1 MNEALLFSLGSRYDS
16 QIIYD
21 LYEQLRQRWPQL
33 NDKTT
38 VMSAETSPIT
48 IATVDSVMPSL
59 VRVPV
64 RRKGLRGRLWRA
76 FGELLNAPRL
86 MGRGWTLESKYKSPP
101 IRTETIELQSFGWH
115 DYMGRHSIGVQYHPA
130 SDTLYIK
137 Q

>member
-48 IATVDSVMPSL
+48 ALS
-59 VRVPV
+59 
-64 RRKGLRGRLWRA
+64 
-76 FGELLNAPRL
+76 
-86 MGRGWTLESKYKSPP
+86 
-101 IRTETIELQSFGWH
+101 
-115 DYMGRHSIGVQYHPA
+115 
-130 SDTLYIK
+130 
-137 Q
+137 

>member
-1 MNEALLFSLGSRYDS
+1 MNKDLLESLSVMGYSHNVYE
-16 QIIYD
+16 
-21 LYEQLRQRWPQL
+21 LYVLFRQRWPQF

-38 VMSAETSPIT
+38 VWAVETSSVTIT
-48 IATVDSVMPSL
+48 TVDSVMPSL

-76 FGELLNAPRL
+76 LSELLNAPRL
-86 MGRGWTLESKYKSPP
+86 MGRGWTLESEYKSPP
-101 IRTETIELQSFGWH
+101 IRTETIELQSFGWY
-115 DYMGRHSIGVQYHPA
+115 DYMGGHSIGAQYHPA